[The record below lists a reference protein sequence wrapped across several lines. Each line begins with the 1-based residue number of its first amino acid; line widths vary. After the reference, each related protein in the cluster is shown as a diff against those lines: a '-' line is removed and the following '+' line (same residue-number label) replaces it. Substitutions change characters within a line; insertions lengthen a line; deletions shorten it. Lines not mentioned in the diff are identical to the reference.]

1 MEQHKESM
9 ALKQAQPKMLIKEGK
24 LTFIGKEDK
33 SPIEKSTI
41 GDNILGEQCLTKKC
55 NKEDVYE
62 EQDEWNNLF
71 LAKTTDQESKPDV
84 DAIKLA
90 TISSIRNMMSKKH
103 DKGYVC
109 SKCNKRSGS

>member
-1 MEQHKESM
+1 M
-9 ALKQAQPKMLIKEGK
+9 ALKQAQPVEK
-24 LTFIGKEDK
+24 K
-33 SPIEKSTI
+33 SIVC
-41 GDNILGEQCLTKKC
+41 DNILGQQSPTKKC
-55 NKEDVYE
+55 NKEHVYE

-84 DAIKLA
+84 DAVKMA